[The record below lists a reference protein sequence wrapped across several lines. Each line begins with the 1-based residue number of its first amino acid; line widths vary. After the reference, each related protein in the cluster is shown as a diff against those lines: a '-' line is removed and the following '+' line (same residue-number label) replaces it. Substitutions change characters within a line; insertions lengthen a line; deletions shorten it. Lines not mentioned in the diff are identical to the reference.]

1 MCCTVLGHRVCRG
14 PTDNN
19 PMAPPLDTGSCMT
32 YQVAHELARQARL
45 ERNSCVWIDDPP
57 AFVRHLLVNDVTIL
71 SDQ

>member
-1 MCCTVLGHRVCRG
+1 MLHSIRSQGM
-14 PTDNN
+14 PWPNQQY

-45 ERNSCVWIDDPP
+45 EKNSYVWKDDPP